1 MPPRPGAVAAVAL
14 SLLAAAGL
22 ACAQSPA
29 PQPSPVTIHST
40 TQEVALDVVVRDAK
54 GKAIRNLKPAD
65 LEVLE
70 DGVRRPVT
78 SFRWV
83 PGREAMAQ
91 EAPAAAVEPGA
102 PAVKLASTAQA
113 LPAVN
118 LVCIVFHNLDPD
130 SRPWAMAAAEEFLKN
145 EFRPGTWAA
154 TFSLGFDS
162 RLEVLHNFTHN
173 REELAKSLHDA
184 PTGINAD
191 FLQAASA
198 VLNATPTSV
207 TISEVVSGS
216 GSGPGSGV
224 STSMDINGG
233 DLNTQAIA
241 GAEVSTG
248 RGAKIM
254 RGQQADFRQ
263 EFGQIEGMREA
274 DQLIAMFEGLGT
286 LPGRKTVLLLSPGLA
301 STGDPDYV
309 EKILKRARRANI
321 SVYAIDTNGL
331 TQNSNVVGANAALSY
346 QASLSRNPGR
356 GGTARSK
363 QESRQVEGVVDAVRS
378 SDPQASLGGLAEGT
392 GGFLIGN
399 TNDFRKSFQRV
410 MEDMDGHYEVLYRPS
425 SEVLDGR
432 LRSIKVKV
440 ARAEAIAVSRNG
452 YYALPSLNGTWAPS
466 EGDLMGLAVLN
477 LKPAAKAFPLQ
488 MAALSFGPQKAALQ
502 RVLTFDV
509 PGSALTASPEPGQ
522 RKQHVQ
528 LSLLAL
534 IKDASGEVIDRFSQD
549 ASYDIP
555 QDRLTELRASSL
567 FFEHPITLPAG
578 HYTIEAAAVDRQSRR
593 ASTSVVQF
601 DNAASEGVRL
611 SSILLVRR
619 LEPAEAPASAGAPLL
634 YKGQRVV
641 PDLAGTVGA
650 GMRPYAYFVV
660 YPDRA
665 AEDKPTLTLEFLA
678 GGQVVARR
686 TVELPPVDPRGAVPV
701 LVTAAVRPGEC
712 ELRVTA
718 HQGHHSVIDSV
729 HYRVASH

>member
-1 MPPRPGAVAAVAL
+1 
-14 SLLAAAGL
+14 
-22 ACAQSPA
+22 
-29 PQPSPVTIHST
+29 
-40 TQEVALDVVVRDAK
+40 
-54 GKAIRNLKPAD
+54 
-65 LEVLE
+65 
-70 DGVRRPVT
+70 
-78 SFRWV
+78 
-83 PGREAMAQ
+83 
-91 EAPAAAVEPGA
+91 
-102 PAVKLASTAQA
+102 
-113 LPAVN
+113 
-118 LVCIVFHNLDPD
+118 
-130 SRPWAMAAAEEFLKN
+130 
-145 EFRPGTWAA
+145 
-154 TFSLGFDS
+154 
-162 RLEVLHNFTHN
+162 
-173 REELAKSLHDA
+173 
-184 PTGINAD
+184 
-191 FLQAASA
+191 
-198 VLNATPTSV
+198 
-207 TISEVVSGS
+207 
-216 GSGPGSGV
+216 
-224 STSMDINGG
+224 
-233 DLNTQAIA
+233 
-241 GAEVSTG
+241 
-248 RGAKIM
+248 
-254 RGQQADFRQ
+254 
-263 EFGQIEGMREA
+263 
-274 DQLIAMFEGLGT
+274 
-286 LPGRKTVLLLSPGLA
+286 
-301 STGDPDYV
+301 
-309 EKILKRARRANI
+309 
-321 SVYAIDTNGL
+321 
-331 TQNSNVVGANAALSY
+331 
-346 QASLSRNPGR
+346 
-356 GGTARSK
+356 
-363 QESRQVEGVVDAVRS
+363 
-378 SDPQASLGGLAEGT
+378 
-392 GGFLIGN
+392 
-399 TNDFRKSFQRV
+399 
-410 MEDMDGHYEVLYRPS
+410 MEDLDGHYEVLYRPS
-425 SEVLDGR
+425 SEVLDGH
-432 LRSIKVKV
+432 LRSIEVKV
-440 ARAEAIAVSRNG
+440 ARADVNVLSRNG
-452 YYALPSLNGTWAPS
+452 YYALPDLNGTWAPS
-466 EGDLMGLAVLN
+466 EGDLMGLAALN

-488 MAALSFGPQKAALQ
+488 VAALSFGPRKAALQ
-502 RVLTFDV
+502 RVLTLEV